1 MFRWLLLGLLL
12 IGIGVAVDKEWVV
25 ANWDRI
31 SRDLNLPDSNWTDNL
46 YKDQEQAPP
55 TAQPKPTAKYK
66 TFRDLIK
73 AE

>member
-1 MFRWLLLGLLL
+1 MGLLL
-12 IGIGVAVDKEWVV
+12 IGIGVAIDKQWLV

-31 SRDLNLPDSNWTDNL
+31 YRDLNLPDSNWSDNL
-46 YKDQEQAPP
+46 YKDQSQPE
-55 TAQPKPTAKYK
+55 QPKAEKYK

>member
-1 MFRWLLLGLLL
+1 M
-12 IGIGVAVDKEWVV
+12 GIGVAVDKEWLV

-31 SRDLNLPDSNWTDNL
+31 SRDIHLPDSNWTQDI
-46 YKDQEQAPP
+46 YKTPDQKSQDPVDLA
-55 TAQPKPTAKYK
+55 KPTKYK